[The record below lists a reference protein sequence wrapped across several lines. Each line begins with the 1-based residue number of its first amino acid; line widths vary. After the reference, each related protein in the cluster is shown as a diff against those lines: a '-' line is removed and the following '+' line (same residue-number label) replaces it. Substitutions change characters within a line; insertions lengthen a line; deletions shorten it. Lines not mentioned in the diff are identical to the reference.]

1 MVLFYGS
8 RQRLHTVAAAFFGL
22 AVAYQ
27 NAFGGPPAHVVSD
40 SSDAAKLFAD
50 FCLAGEPSLASLQ
63 SRARELEGA
72 IAVDHTVPHGDKR
85 HEHYQAWVVRR
96 GNSMYQLTADEGEMA
111 AGARRAVA
119 CGVTAPDADGADLAR
134 TMATELGLGAPYKR
148 VPAIGVNGNSVVWK
162 KYFGSL
168 EAKIHLAYGA
178 QGQIGSTIHLILPN
192 LPFQT
197 EHAK

>member
-1 MVLFYGS
+1 MAVLDNLT
-8 RQRLHTVAAAFFGL
+8 RRRHLIVAALCGFVFASVPAL
-22 AVAYQ
+22 ASPQ
-27 NAFGGPPAHVVSD
+27 ILLVSN
-40 SSDAAKLFAD
+40 SSDIAKLFAD

-63 SRARELEGA
+63 AHARELEGA
-72 IAVDHTVPHGDKR
+72 MAVDHTVPHGDKR

-134 TMATELGLGAPYKR
+134 TMATELGLGAPFKR
-148 VPAIGVNGNSVVWK
+148 IPAIGVSGNSVVWN
-162 KYFGSL
+162 KYFGSR

-178 QGQIGSTIHLILPN
+178 QGQVGATIHLILPN
-192 LPFQT
+192 LPLQT
-197 EHAK
+197 EQTK